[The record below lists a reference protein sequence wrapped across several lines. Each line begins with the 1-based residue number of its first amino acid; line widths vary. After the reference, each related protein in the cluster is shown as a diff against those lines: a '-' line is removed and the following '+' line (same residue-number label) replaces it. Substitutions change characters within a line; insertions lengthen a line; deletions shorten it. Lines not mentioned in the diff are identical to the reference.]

1 MLLRLFLCGDVMT
14 GRGIDQ
20 ALPHPVNPVLYEP
33 YVRDAREY
41 VELAEKAHEPI
52 PRPLSL
58 DYIWGDA
65 LRGLEDAQIDLL
77 ATTAAAYEKSLRLT
91 RNQYAAGVVGR
102 SDVVQAETQYKSTQ
116 AQVLDARI
124 QRQQLEHAIAILIGK
139 PSTEFSLATTPN
151 AEAFPAIPVGV
162 PSALLERRPD
172 IAAAERR
179 VAAAN
184 AQIGVAQA
192 AFFPS
197 LTLSASGGFA
207 ASSFANWLTLPARYW
222 SLGPALVAQTIFD
235 AGLRSAQKAQAVAV
249 YDQTVADYRET
260 VLTGFREVED
270 NLIALRV
277 LEEEASVQDEAVKS
291 AREAVT
297 IVNNQ
302 YRAGTANY
310 LAVVVLQAAA
320 LNNERTALG
329 IRGRRLAA
337 SVGLIKAL
345 GGGWDQAT
353 LAQQ

>member
-1 MLLRLFLCGDVMT
+1 MR
-14 GRGIDQ
+14 R
-20 ALPHPVNPVLYEP
+20 
-33 YVRDAREY
+33 
-41 VELAEKAHEPI
+41 
-52 PRPLSL
+52 
-58 DYIWGDA
+58 
-65 LRGLEDAQIDLL
+65 
-77 ATTAAAYEKSLRLT
+77 
-91 RNQYAAGVVGR
+91 R
-102 SDVVQAETQYKSTQ
+102 SVAS
-116 AQVLDARI
+116 
-124 QRQQLEHAIAILIGK
+124 
-139 PSTEFSLATTPN
+139 
-151 AEAFPAIPVGV
+151 
-162 PSALLERRPD
+162 RRPT
-172 IAAAERR
+172 RR
-179 VAAAN
+179 
-184 AQIGVAQA
+184 
-192 AFFPS
+192 
-197 LTLSASGGFA
+197 SASRKPP
-207 ASSFANWLTLPARYW
+207 SRYW

-353 LAQQ
+353 LAQSAP